1 MEREKCCCFTGHR
14 RIPEQEML
22 WVRRR
27 LREEILDL
35 AQKGVDT
42 FLTGGALGFDT
53 LAAQEVLRMRAM
65 GLPSLK
71 LVLALPYMNQEAQW
85 SQRDA
90 AVYRTLLRQADNVVY
105 TSQEYHRGCLFQRNR
120 YLVDHSAY
128 CVCYLLQERTGT
140 SYTAQYARQGRESL
154 SRPGFFAPLGLYQSD
169 GIEDL
174 QLFHRLFAGIEV
186 FPGEKRSNRRKNEFS
201 GFQKLF
207 CKNRPKMLKIQ
218 PRYARI

>member
-1 MEREKCCCFTGHR
+1 
-14 RIPEQEML
+14 ML

-53 LAAQEVLRMRAM
+53 LAAH
-65 GLPSLK
+65 K

-140 SYTAQYARQGRESL
+140 SYTAQYAREQGLEVRNL
-154 SRPGFFAPLGLYQSD
+154 AQAPWKQ
-169 GIEDL
+169 
-174 QLFHRLFAGIEV
+174 
-186 FPGEKRSNRRKNEFS
+186 
-201 GFQKLF
+201 
-207 CKNRPKMLKIQ
+207 Q
-218 PRYARI
+218 PAAQNTL

>member
-140 SYTAQYARQGRESL
+140 PIPPNTPGSRAWKCGTWLRPLGSSNQRLKIPSKIAAPGREG
-154 SRPGFFAPLGLYQSD
+154 RA
-169 GIEDL
+169 
-174 QLFHRLFAGIEV
+174 
-186 FPGEKRSNRRKNEFS
+186 FPGRAFLRLW
-201 GFQKLF
+201 GFTKV
-207 CKNRPKMLKIQ
+207 ME
-218 PRYARI
+218 

>member
-71 LVLALPYMNQEAQW
+71 LVLALPYMNPVSYTHLDVYKRQTYAYVKING
-85 SQRDA
+85 D
-90 AVYRTLLRQADNVVY
+90 YRT
-105 TSQEYHRGCLFQRNR
+105 
-120 YLVDHSAY
+120 
-128 CVCYLLQERTGT
+128 
-140 SYTAQYARQGRESL
+140 
-154 SRPGFFAPLGLYQSD
+154 
-169 GIEDL
+169 
-174 QLFHRLFAGIEV
+174 
-186 FPGEKRSNRRKNEFS
+186 
-201 GFQKLF
+201 
-207 CKNRPKMLKIQ
+207 
-218 PRYARI
+218 

>member
-1 MEREKCCCFTGHR
+1 
-14 RIPEQEML
+14 ML

-128 CVCYLLQERTGT
+128 CLCYWNRAQGERGGT
-140 SYTAQYARQGRESL
+140 AYTVGYARKRGLEVENL
-154 SRPGFFAPLGLYQSD
+154 GDFPLL
-169 GIEDL
+169 
-174 QLFHRLFAGIEV
+174 
-186 FPGEKRSNRRKNEFS
+186 NR
-201 GFQKLF
+201 
-207 CKNRPKMLKIQ
+207 
-218 PRYARI
+218 

>member
-1 MEREKCCCFTGHR
+1 M
-14 RIPEQEML
+14 
-22 WVRRR
+22 VRRR

-71 LVLALPYMNQEAQW
+71 LVLALPYMNQEASGASGTPRSTAPCCARPITW
-85 SQRDA
+85 CTPARS
-90 AVYRTLLRQADNVVY
+90 T
-105 TSQEYHRGCLFQRNR
+105 HRGCLFQRNR

-140 SYTAQYARQGRESL
+140 SYTAQYAREQGLEVRNLAQTPWKAAASG
-154 SRPGFFAPLGLYQSD
+154 SKYPL
-169 GIEDL
+169 
-174 QLFHRLFAGIEV
+174 
-186 FPGEKRSNRRKNEFS
+186 K
-201 GFQKLF
+201 
-207 CKNRPKMLKIQ
+207 
-218 PRYARI
+218 

>member
-90 AVYRTLLRQADNVVY
+90 AVYRVLLRQADNVVY

-140 SYTAQYARQGRESL
+140 SYTAQYAREQGLEVRNL
-154 SRPGFFAPLGLYQSD
+154 AQAPWKQ
-169 GIEDL
+169 
-174 QLFHRLFAGIEV
+174 
-186 FPGEKRSNRRKNEFS
+186 
-201 GFQKLF
+201 
-207 CKNRPKMLKIQ
+207 Q
-218 PRYARI
+218 PAAQNTL

>member
-1 MEREKCCCFTGHR
+1 
-14 RIPEQEML
+14 ML

-140 SYTAQYARQGRESL
+140 SYTALLFTGRQG
-154 SRPGFFAPLGLYQSD
+154 
-169 GIEDL
+169 
-174 QLFHRLFAGIEV
+174 AGHGKY
-186 FPGEKRSNRRKNEFS
+186 GEAGNRRSE
-201 GFQKLF
+201 Q
-207 CKNRPKMLKIQ
+207 KML
-218 PRYARI
+218 PGTFRRPAAEGADCPGSLRYEKAFDSG

>member
-128 CVCYLLQERTGT
+128 CVCYLLQSGPAPPIPPSTPGSRAWKCGT
-140 SYTAQYARQGRESL
+140 WLRPPGSSSPPPQRPRKTAAPGREGS
-154 SRPGFFAPLGLYQSD
+154 A
-169 GIEDL
+169 
-174 QLFHRLFAGIEV
+174 
-186 FPGEKRSNRRKNEFS
+186 FPGRAIVRLW
-201 GFQKLF
+201 GFTKV
-207 CKNRPKMLKIQ
+207 ME
-218 PRYARI
+218 

>member
-71 LVLALPYMNQEAQW
+71 PV
-85 SQRDA
+85 S
-90 AVYRTLLRQADNVVY
+90 Y
-105 TSQEYHRGCLFQRNR
+105 TH
-120 YLVDHSAY
+120 LVDWLLFLF
-128 CVCYLLQERTGT
+128 VVVNVINLVVLTLQEKRDMEQRKRFLHRFVTV
-140 SYTAQYARQGRESL
+140 SFIVLCMLEFAIL
-154 SRPGFFAPLGLYQSD
+154 FFRGVA
-169 GIEDL
+169 
-174 QLFHRLFAGIEV
+174 
-186 FPGEKRSNRRKNEFS
+186 K
-201 GFQKLF
+201 
-207 CKNRPKMLKIQ
+207 
-218 PRYARI
+218 

>member
-90 AVYRTLLRQADNVVY
+90 AVYRALLRQADNVVY

-140 SYTAQYARQGRESL
+140 SYTAQYAREQGLEVRNL
-154 SRPGFFAPLGLYQSD
+154 AQAPWKQ
-169 GIEDL
+169 
-174 QLFHRLFAGIEV
+174 
-186 FPGEKRSNRRKNEFS
+186 
-201 GFQKLF
+201 
-207 CKNRPKMLKIQ
+207 Q
-218 PRYARI
+218 PAAPETP

>member
-22 WVRRR
+22 WVR
-27 LREEILDL
+27 LPGWREEILDL

-65 GLPSLK
+65 GLPSLN

-90 AVYRTLLRQADNVVY
+90 AGLPHLA
-105 TSQEYHRGCLFQRNR
+105 
-120 YLVDHSAY
+120 AP
-128 CVCYLLQERTGT
+128 
-140 SYTAQYARQGRESL
+140 GR
-154 SRPGFFAPLGLYQSD
+154 
-169 GIEDL
+169 
-174 QLFHRLFAGIEV
+174 
-186 FPGEKRSNRRKNEFS
+186 
-201 GFQKLF
+201 
-207 CKNRPKMLKIQ
+207 
-218 PRYARI
+218 

>member
-71 LVLALPYMNQEAQW
+71 LVLAL
-85 SQRDA
+85 QR
-90 AVYRTLLRQADNVVY
+90 
-105 TSQEYHRGCLFQRNR
+105 R
-120 YLVDHSAY
+120 YLFRVKGKPHRVSYLGFTGGSPCLIFPIKSAVSVPRPVLLCLLKRQNIAAGVVVLY
-128 CVCYLLQERTGT
+128 RLCQGPLLQV
-140 SYTAQYARQGRESL
+140 
-154 SRPGFFAPLGLYQSD
+154 PGQLRWGEDVGFYRFGVINFRLPRRIRLGNPIGSV
-169 GIEDL
+169 
-174 QLFHRLFAGIEV
+174 HR
-186 FPGEKRSNRRKNEFS
+186 
-201 GFQKLF
+201 
-207 CKNRPKMLKIQ
+207 
-218 PRYARI
+218 